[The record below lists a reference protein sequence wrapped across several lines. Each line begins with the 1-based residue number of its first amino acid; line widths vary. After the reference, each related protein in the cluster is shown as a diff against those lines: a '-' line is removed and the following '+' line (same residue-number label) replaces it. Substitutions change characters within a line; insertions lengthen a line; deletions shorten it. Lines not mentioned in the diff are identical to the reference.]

1 MDDIFL
7 LDTSF
12 VVAFLGRDVPTPVRV
27 RMEQLVSEDSA
38 ATNALIRTEVL
49 VGCRNP
55 EDYERVS
62 VRMQALQSLP
72 LENFVWERA
81 SRLGFDLTRVGLSV
95 GVSDLVIAATALHNQ
110 ATLLH
115 MDSDFELIAQHSDLR
130 TESYLDIA

>member
-1 MDDIFL
+1 
-7 LDTSF
+7 
-12 VVAFLGRDVPTPVRV
+12 
-27 RMEQLVSEDSA
+27 MEQLVSEDSA

-81 SRLGFDLTRVGLSV
+81 SRLGFDLRRVGLSV